1 MTDRNDA
8 EDMGRRAAIGAVL
21 GIVAVGLAY
30 AIFNKRISELDRQ
43 RHGWGG
49 RGR

>member
-1 MTDRNDA
+1 MTDRDDA
-8 EDMGRRAAIGAVL
+8 ESRGRRAAVGAVF
-21 GIVAVGLAY
+21 GIVALGLAY